1 MSWSERINWIETQ
14 RGVGAAEE
22 VEETNVKCL
31 DAPHFS
37 PPHESRAGRSGF
49 DAQGFVAECAVDCAW

>member
-31 DAPHFS
+31 DATPFFPAARVKS
-37 PPHESRAGRSGF
+37 WTERL
-49 DAQGFVAECAVDCAW
+49 